1 MKIYEITE
9 APDLDDVEP
18 SSNVKPAR
26 AKDFRQQAQ
35 DKDWTQAELTQMRQT
50 YKDNPEFVNLVQVA
64 LMMPHIQTMQQAISY
79 ANTELAA
86 LKTRDQDSVDRHIRK
101 TGGKAGDWK
110 SAAQAAADAERRATP
125 LRKYSKIDFDQDFES
140 PGIPG
145 LNSIKSALSKI
156 VQKGEQKLR
165 QKGVEIVPGET
176 EEFFSV
182 IGQNAKDIANKF
194 DA

>member
-86 LKTRDQDSVDRHIRK
+86 LRTKDQDAVDRHIRK

-110 SAAQAAADAERRATP
+110 SAAQAAADAERRASP
-125 LRKYSKIDFDQDFES
+125 LRKYSKSASGVADPE
-140 PGIPG
+140 IPG
-145 LNSIKSALSKI
+145 LGLVKQALRAI
-156 VQKGEQKLR
+156 VGKGEEKL
-165 QKGVEIVPGET
+165 GLIPGET
-176 EEFFSV
+176 ETYFKN
-182 IGQNAKDIANKF
+182 IGSDAKDIASKF
-194 DA
+194 DGQSNT

>member
-35 DKDWTQAELTQMRQT
+35 DKGWDQNELTQMRQT

-110 SAAQAAADAERRATP
+110 SAAQAAAD
-125 LRKYSKIDFDQDFES
+125 
-140 PGIPG
+140 G
-145 LNSIKSALSKI
+145 LALVKT
-156 VQKGEQKLR
+156 V
-165 QKGVEIVPGET
+165 V
-176 EEFFSV
+176 
-182 IGQNAKDIANKF
+182 
-194 DA
+194 

>member
-35 DKDWTQAELTQMRQT
+35 DKGWDQNELTQMRQT

-110 SAAQAAADAERRATP
+110 SAAQAAADAEKRAKP
-125 LRKYSKIDFDQDFES
+125 LRKYSKTAGQS
-140 PGIPG
+140 PDDPEIPG
-145 LNSIKSALSKI
+145 MDLIKTALRKI
-156 VQKGEQKLR
+156 VNKGEEVVGLG
-165 QKGVEIVPGET
+165 KGEVQSYLDKVG
-176 EEFFSV
+176 SD
-182 IGQNAKDIANKF
+182 AKDVASKF